1 MGKELYPDLLLG
13 NVDLKL
19 YFYLGFIA
27 FYLGFI
33 ASAFWQWAKT
43 TLSLKI

>member
-1 MGKELYPDLLLG
+1 MGKGLYPDLLLG

-27 FYLGFI
+27 
-33 ASAFWQWAKT
+33 SAFWQRAEKT
-43 TLSLKI
+43 PSLKV